1 MFDLVPLAGSRRIV
15 ANRDRHSS
23 FVAQRLQMQFPGARP
38 VAIAA
43 AAVSADEQPR
53 RLSVVAFPVQTLPA
67 PDALGSELGRV
78 MGHSDVDHGSISRDV
93 ISAVGNGF
101 AFTQGRE
108 VVYRYLIGLSLGPPP
123 PPPVFKGP
131 HEFLLLRSH
140 GNHRVARPPKGLD
153 LPVQVA
159 KLGIAVGMLG
169 TLTGLHIS
177 LQGEPHRL

>member
-108 VVYRYLIGLSLGPPP
+108 VVYRYLIGLPLG
-123 PPPVFKGP
+123 
-131 HEFLLLRSH
+131 HHL
-140 GNHRVARPPKGLD
+140 RPPFLKAPTSSFFFVSTEITGS
-153 LPVQVA
+153 PA
-159 KLGIAVGMLG
+159 RRKA
-169 TLTGLHIS
+169 LTC
-177 LQGEPHRL
+177 RFR